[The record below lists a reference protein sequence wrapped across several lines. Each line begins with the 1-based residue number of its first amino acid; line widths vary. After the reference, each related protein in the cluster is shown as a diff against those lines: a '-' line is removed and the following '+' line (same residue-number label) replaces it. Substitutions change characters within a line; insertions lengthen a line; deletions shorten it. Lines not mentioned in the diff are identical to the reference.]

1 MDFNRG
7 RNRRCETTWL
17 GFKCKAR
24 SLLSLS
30 SSVGAINEPGGSHR
44 FDPLSLAAAVKN
56 QIQTIDR
63 DLLIDEAK
71 TMEQLLAESV
81 SGRRFNML
89 LLTVFAMV
97 ALVLA
102 IVGIYGVMSTVT
114 QRTHEIGIRVAIAQR
129 AMCSEW

>member
-1 MDFNRG
+1 M
-7 RNRRCETTWL
+7 
-17 GFKCKAR
+17 
-24 SLLSLS
+24 
-30 SSVGAINEPGGSHR
+30 
-44 FDPLSLAAAVKN
+44 KN

-63 DLLIDEAK
+63 DLPIDEAK

-102 IVGIYGVMSTVT
+102 IVGIYGVMSYTVT
-114 QRTHEIGIRVAIAQR
+114 QRTHEIGIRVALVRNR